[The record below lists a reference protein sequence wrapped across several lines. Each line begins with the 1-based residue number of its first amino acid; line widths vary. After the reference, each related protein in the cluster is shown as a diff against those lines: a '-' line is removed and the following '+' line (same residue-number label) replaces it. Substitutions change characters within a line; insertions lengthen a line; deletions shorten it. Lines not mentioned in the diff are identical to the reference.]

1 MVKNMITNDT
11 YVARAAGLLNSTMSI
26 ESLRRRMSRIIPSN
40 TLVGAYIHCSPP
52 SIEDDLQSKVTQ
64 IAKKDLLDFGKDQN
78 LDQCGV

>member
-1 MVKNMITNDT
+1 
-11 YVARAAGLLNSTMSI
+11 
-26 ESLRRRMSRIIPSN
+26 MSRIIPSN